1 MPTMS
6 KLFGAVFVAVLGY
19 FAADA
24 VAGHLPEEV
33 QHGMLRPMMVF
44 FGLLVGWRFLGKR
57 VGRGM
62 QSAIGMGLSSAV
74 VLVLVGLLFFS
85 GNEMLRRALRKAYG
99 GNPFEALQDMV
110 QIALDFTEYL
120 AQADV
125 IAVLVL
131 GGIAAGVMVE
141 LVARR
146 WS

>member
-6 KLFGAVFVAVLGY
+6 KLFAAFFLGALGY
-19 FAADA
+19 FAADT
-24 VAGHLPEEV
+24 VALHLPEEV
-33 QHGMLRPMMVF
+33 RPGMLRPLSAF

-57 VGRGM
+57 VGHGM
-62 QSAIGMGLSSAV
+62 QSAIGMGLSASV
-74 VLVLVGLLFFS
+74 LLVLICLLFFS
-85 GNEMLRRALRKAYG
+85 GNEMLRRALRKSYG

-120 AQADV
+120 LQADV

-131 GGIAAGVMVE
+131 GGIAVGMIVE